1 MIYLSLFTISF
12 LAATIL
18 PFSSELT
25 LAGLIAT
32 SNYDNLILL
41 IVASFGNT
49 LGSVVNWALG
59 FYSRNLTT
67 KKWFPFK
74 ETQIERSS
82 KWFDKFSEESKI
94 YPNYIKIDVD
104 GNELRV
110 VNGMRNLLASKKIK
124 SILIEL
130 DRTFSEHKEVIKIL
144 KSFDYKLLNY
154 YDKVNVS
161 NHIFN
166 LN

>member
-1 MIYLSLFTISF
+1 MIYLSLFAISF

-32 SNYDNLILL
+32 SDYDNLLL
-41 IVASFGNT
+41 FIVASFGNV

-59 FYSRNLTT
+59 SYSRNLTT

-82 KWFDKFSEESKI
+82 KWFRKFGKWSLLFAWVPVLGDPLTLVAGI
-94 YPNYIKIDVD
+94 
-104 GNELRV
+104 LRV
-110 VNGMRNLLASKKIK
+110 KFIDFI
-124 SILIEL
+124 ILVAIG
-130 DRTFSEHKEVIKIL
+130 
-144 KSFDYKLLNY
+144 
-154 YDKVNVS
+154 KVS
-161 NHIFN
+161 RYIFVFY
-166 LN
+166 LIG

>member
-32 SNYDNLILL
+32 SNYDNLLLL

-74 ETQIERSS
+74 DKQIEKSS
-82 KWFDKFSEESKI
+82 QWFSKFGKWSLLFAWVPVIGD
-94 YPNYIKIDVD
+94 PLTLVA
-104 GNELRV
+104 GLLRV
-110 VNGMRNLLASKKIK
+110 RFLEFLILVMIGKISRYLVIFYLLS
-124 SILIEL
+124 
-130 DRTFSEHKEVIKIL
+130 
-144 KSFDYKLLNY
+144 
-154 YDKVNVS
+154 
-161 NHIFN
+161 
-166 LN
+166 

>member
-1 MIYLSLFTISF
+1 MIYLSLFAISF

-32 SNYDNLILL
+32 SDYDNLLLL
-41 IVASFGNT
+41 IAASFGNV

-74 ETQIERSS
+74 ETQIKRSS
-82 KWFDKFSEESKI
+82 KWFRKFGKWSLLFAWVPVLGDPLTLVAGI
-94 YPNYIKIDVD
+94 
-104 GNELRV
+104 LRV
-110 VNGMRNLLASKKIK
+110 KFIDFI
-124 SILIEL
+124 ILVAIG
-130 DRTFSEHKEVIKIL
+130 
-144 KSFDYKLLNY
+144 
-154 YDKVNVS
+154 KVSRYLIVFYLS
-161 NHIFN
+161 G
-166 LN
+166 

>member
-32 SNYDNLILL
+32 SNYDNLLLL
-41 IVASFGNT
+41 IVASFGNV

-59 FYSRNLTT
+59 FYSRIFTT

-74 ETQIERSS
+74 DKQIENSS
-82 KWFDKFSEESKI
+82 KWFSKI
-94 YPNYIKIDVD
+94 GKWSLLFAWVPIIGDPLTLVA
-104 GNELRV
+104 GLFRV
-110 VNGMRNLLASKKIK
+110 KFLEFLLLVTIGKVSRYF
-124 SILIEL
+124 LI
-130 DRTFSEHKEVIKIL
+130 
-144 KSFDYKLLNY
+144 Y
-154 YDKVNVS
+154 YF
-161 NHIFN
+161 I
-166 LN
+166 